1 MPDHF
6 SGLLHQSAPFF
17 GTLGADFPETVIF
30 IPDAPVFNAIRFSM
44 PVGDPLS
51 GIPALCLQIAVLH
64 PVTHFLCSPGSGICT
79 DIGPAA
85 DLSAQFHIFIRA
97 KSTGILHPPR
107 LIKEWLSDRPH
118 RILPMVRRHEAP
130 ARPAQNGYFD
140 LPHGFQH
147 IGSHSVLIRKRGIR
161 IIDPAVDLPV
171 KMLNKVPV
179 KHGTACPDLPFPVNI
194 QLHGSSPP
202 LSLFYCT

>member
-1 MPDHF
+1 MADPVSISHHLFIIRIIIGLVDTVPIFMDRNPVQKFAAVLQKLQIPVNVCERGRGKLRIRIHMPDHF

-30 IPDAPVFNAIRFSM
+30 IPDAPVFDAIRFSM

-85 DLSAQFHIFIRA
+85 F
-97 KSTGILHPPR
+97 
-107 LIKEWLSDRPH
+107 
-118 RILPMVRRHEAP
+118 RHSFT
-130 ARPAQNGYFD
+130 Y
-140 LPHGFQH
+140 
-147 IGSHSVLIRKRGIR
+147 SSV
-161 IIDPAVDLPV
+161 P
-171 KMLNKVPV
+171 KVP
-179 KHGTACPDLPFPVNI
+179 
-194 QLHGSSPP
+194 GSSTRHA
-202 LSLFYCT
+202 LSKNGCLTGPTASFQW